1 LSTRRIHETE
11 HKFLKEKRINME
23 LINRFFTE
31 EEGADAVEYALVI
44 ALIALAIVAG
54 ATAMGGA
61 ISNKLSTIGTSVA
74 NCKAPST
81 SC

>member
-1 LSTRRIHETE
+1 MSILRRFIS
-11 HKFLKEKRINME
+11 
-23 LINRFFTE
+23 E

-61 ISNKLSTIGTSVA
+61 ISNKLSNIATSV
-74 NCKAPST
+74 N
-81 SC
+81 SCTAQSSSC

>member
-1 LSTRRIHETE
+1 MNTLH
-11 HKFLKEKRINME
+11 
-23 LINRFFTE
+23 RFIAE

-54 ATAMGGA
+54 ATVMGGA
-61 ISNKLSTIGTSVA
+61 ISNKLSSIGNSVA
-74 NCKAPST
+74 TCDAKST

>member
-1 LSTRRIHETE
+1 MNI
-11 HKFLKEKRINME
+11 
-23 LINRFFTE
+23 INRFFHE

-54 ATAMGGA
+54 ATFMGSS
-61 ISNKLSTIGTSVA
+61 ISAKLNSVA
-74 NCKAPST
+74 NSVNNCKAGNS

>member
-1 LSTRRIHETE
+1 MNI
-11 HKFLKEKRINME
+11 LK
-23 LINRFFTE
+23 RFITD

-54 ATAMGGA
+54 ATFMGNT
-61 ISNKLSTIGTSVA
+61 ISSKLNSVA
-74 NCKAPST
+74 NSVNACTTGNT